1 MHLYSELYVYN
12 MVRTFRLAVLECD
25 TPFPATEKARG
36 SYANIFRDLL
46 SKGRDISGSSVQL
59 DVTKWDVVEAQEYP
73 NVDQVDGFLLTGSSR
88 SPCPCT
94 GEHGSI

>member
-1 MHLYSELYVYN
+1 

-25 TPFPATEKARG
+25 APFPATKRARG

-46 SKGRDISGSSVQL
+46 NKGREISGSSVQL
-59 DVTKWDVVEAQEYP
+59 DVTEWEVVEALEYP
-73 NVDQVDGFLLTGSSR
+73 NLDEVDGFLLTGSSR

-94 GEHGSI
+94 GSMGF